1 MSVASMTEVVGYLG
15 SALIAAGFLA
25 ASLGH
30 AESRPNWFLA
40 INLFGAI
47 ALCLP
52 AYQSGTTAAMAINGF
67 WILVAIS
74 GLAAGRRQGVP
85 LPMLNMVLYVYGASS
100 IGLLLADWMLR
111 RDGSLSAL
119 GGVVAMGLFM
129 AGYFVLSRDLHSKRA
144 LGIYL
149 WTALAGNLLYI
160 PLLVSDDNR
169 PILALQILC
178 TAIAVA
184 RLAHLRTQHHRKQLA
199 SA

>member
-1 MSVASMTEVVGYLG
+1 MNAASTTEVVGYLG

-25 ASLGH
+25 ACLGH
-30 AESRPNWFLA
+30 AERRPNWFLA
-40 INLFGAI
+40 INLVGAI

-52 AYQSGTTAAMAINGF
+52 AYQSGTTAALAINGF
-67 WILVAIS
+67 WILVALS

-85 LPMLNMVLYVYGASS
+85 LPMSNMVLYVYGASS
-100 IGLLLADWMLR
+100 IGLLLADWILR
-111 RDGSLSAL
+111 RAGSITAL
-119 GGVVAMGLFM
+119 GGLVAMALFM

-144 LGIYL
+144 VSIYL

-184 RLAHLRTQHHRKQLA
+184 RLAHLRAHHRKQLA